1 MKSFKLIFKSFKK
14 VKFKIILYIIFSILI
29 AYLTTF
35 IPVIIQNFID
45 FLLQGSINSSIILS
59 FLNLFKNYIPFIYL
73 MCILL
78 FLTKLVTMILTYFRS
93 ITKDKIIQEFQF
105 NIKKTLFT
113 HIQSLTYHDFYKK
126 SLAELVQNMA
136 DDINNIVAF
145 IDKQLVYI
153 LDIILTIV
161 FAIYQLSK
169 LNLSLAFIL
178 IFTFIIMLFA
188 SIWIFK
194 KSHTIIQK
202 SIIARKKLY
211 EKLDDNYS
219 NIKFMKLNNLQ
230 KKEIQEFSFLN
241 NQDFKINEEK
251 IAADA
256 VYNMGAANIVKLQ
269 NPLIFILGTILYSKD
284 LISIGSIYVTI
295 SYSNKISRGFQSF
308 SEMFESFNAF
318 IISYLRINELL
329 NLTLEKN
336 IDNKNINS
344 YEIVFKNANIIVNEK
359 CLLKNLN
366 FTIEPND
373 KILVVGA
380 TGSGKTIF
388 AKTLVGFY
396 DYEGSITIG
405 GKEVKDLDKKTIREN
420 ICLLLQDS
428 YLFSKTIAENIK
440 ILVPYLPDDKMIELS
455 KEFALHSD
463 VLKFNN
469 KYDSLIGK
477 NGLIL
482 SKGQRQ
488 RLVLIRAF
496 TKVKPLMIF
505 DDSFSAIDKI
515 NKKIIL
521 SNLLNN
527 NDNSTKIFITH
538 NIGLAPKFK
547 KILFFNNNEG
557 ILGTHEELM
566 NNSDYK
572 NLYEL
577 SLNNLGDDYD

>member
-1 MKSFKLIFKSFKK
+1 MKSFKLIIKSFKNT
-14 VKFKIILYIIFSILI
+14 KFRILLYVVFSILI

-35 IPVIIQNFID
+35 IPIIIQNFID
-45 FLLQGSINSSIILS
+45 FLLKKSVNNFLILRFS
-59 FLNLFKNYIPFIYL
+59 TLFQNYIPFMYS

-78 FLTKLVTMILTYFRS
+78 FFTKLITMIITYFRS

-105 NIKKTLFT
+105 NIKRVLFT

-126 SLAELVQNMA
+126 SLADLVQNMA
-136 DDINNIVAF
+136 DDVNNIVTF
-145 IDKQLVYI
+145 IDKQLAYI
-153 LDIILTIV
+153 IDIVLTIV

-169 LNLSLAFIL
+169 LTLSLSFIL

-194 KSHTIIQK
+194 KSHIIIQK

-241 NQDFKINEEK
+241 NQDFKVNEEK
-251 IAADA
+251 IVADTI
-256 VYNMGAANIVKLQ
+256 YNMGAANIVKLQ
-269 NPLIFILGTILYSKD
+269 NPFIFILGTILYSKD

-318 IISYLRINELL
+318 IISYVRINELL

-336 IDNKNINS
+336 TNNKNINS

-373 KILVVGA
+373 QILVVGA
-380 TGSGKTIF
+380 TGSGKTIL

-405 GKEVKDLDKKTIREN
+405 GKEVKDLNKKTIREN

-440 ILVPYLPDDKMIELS
+440 ILVPYLSNQKMIELS

-463 VLKFNN
+463 VLKFDN

-488 RLVLIRAF
+488 RLVLVRAF

-505 DDSFSAIDKI
+505 DDSFSAIDKL

-521 SNLLNN
+521 SSLLNK
-527 NDNSTKIFITH
+527 DDTSTKIFITH
-538 NIGLAPKFK
+538 NISLAPKFK
-547 KILFFNNNEG
+547 KILFLNNSEG
-557 ILGTHEELM
+557 ILSTHNKLM
-566 NNSDYK
+566 NNPDYK
-572 NLYEL
+572 SLFEL